1 MYLKDQIQMLI
12 DRAHELDEEVD
23 NNEKAILRLKFIN
36 DQIQE
41 TKDELENCIEQLQF
55 IEEEVQVNLNI
66 FYDQE

>member
-12 DRAHELDEEVD
+12 DRVTNSNEEVD

-41 TKDELENCIEQLQF
+41 TKDELDIIDQRCKL
-55 IEEEVQVNLNI
+55 LNSLH
-66 FYDQE
+66 